1 LTYLNVE
8 PTYYNV
14 HHYFHSEPFVRYMLA
29 KKESS
34 NSNNRPEVGRRR
46 ASVDLAGRRFWL
58 VL

>member
-1 LTYLNVE
+1 MHHNVE

-14 HHYFHSEPFVRYMLA
+14 HHYFHVLA
-29 KKESS
+29 KNESS
-34 NSNNRPEVGRRR
+34 HGKNRPGVGQRR